1 LKGTYALKKAKDS
14 LAYMARLALPKKGQG

>member
-14 LAYMARLALPKKGQG
+14 LAYMARLASP